1 MSARALDLSVKSG
14 QNQFLLADQKASL
27 IFCTLKAFFK
37 KLFGNVSLLLVIK
50 NIRVEESESEISSRP
65 NLMQSIL
72 IEAV

>member
-14 QNQFLLADQKASL
+14 QNQFLLADQKASS
-27 IFCTLKAFFK
+27 IFYTLKAFFK